1 MATCQMAGFVRQHPD
16 DLVRGLRLQQCAV
29 VHENAMAV
37 GDKRVEYGL
46 IDDRDL
52 DILLLEVRDA

>member
-1 MATCQMAGFVRQHPD
+1 VAADDVAGFVRQHPD

-37 GDKRVEYGL
+37 GDKRVEYRL
-46 IDDRDL
+46 VDDRNL
-52 DILLLEVRDA
+52 DILLL